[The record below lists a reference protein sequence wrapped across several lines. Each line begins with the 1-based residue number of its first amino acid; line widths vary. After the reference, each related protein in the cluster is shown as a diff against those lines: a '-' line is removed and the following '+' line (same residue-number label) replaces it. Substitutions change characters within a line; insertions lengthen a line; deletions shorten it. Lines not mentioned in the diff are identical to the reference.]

1 MSAWTT
7 SAEVKIYAA
16 TKWSALNVSGTT
28 GAGGVQAP
36 FPNEAAFNTFIDNT
50 LIPRAQSHI
59 NRFCKRDFD
68 VDFPGAIPPAI
79 QDIAAR
85 ASSNMIQYMVTN
97 KMGPLV
103 HETMFQISIP
113 LQAVLPK
120 DLQDLLTP
128 WIKRYPYTA
137 VSKYQTPNIVDGW
150 NEPTPDQ

>member
-1 MSAWTT
+1 MTPWTNH
-7 SAEVKIYAA
+7 AEVKIYAA
-16 TKWSALNVSGTT
+16 TKWNALNVSGGT
-28 GAGGVQAP
+28 GGTGVQAP
-36 FPNEAAFNTFIDNT
+36 FPNEAAFDTFIDAT

-68 VDFPGAIPPAI
+68 VDFSGAIPPAI
-79 QDIAAR
+79 QDVAAR
-85 ASSNMIQYMVTN
+85 ASANMIQYMVSN

-113 LQAVLPK
+113 VQAVLPK

-128 WIKRYPYTA
+128 WIKHYPYTTA
-137 VSKYQTPNIVDGW
+137 TPYRTDKIADDW

>member
-1 MSAWTT
+1 MVEGMATAWTNNG
-7 SAEVKIYAA
+7 EVEKYAS
-16 TKWSALNVSGTT
+16 TKWDALNT
-28 GAGGVQAP
+28 AP
-36 FPNEAAFNTFIDNT
+36 NSPFTKQKDFDDFIDNT
-50 LIPRAQSHI
+50 LIPRVQSHI

-79 QDIAAR
+79 QDVAAR
-85 ASSNMIQYMVTN
+85 AAANMIQYMVSN

-113 LQAVLPK
+113 VQAVLPK

-137 VSKYQTPNIVDGW
+137 TTLYRTDRIADDW
-150 NEPTPDQ
+150 NEPTPTQ